1 MARDIGYL
9 RSTAVEVAMTFR
21 PSVEVKFCGG
31 CNPEIDR
38 GRLVREVKALIGDAV
53 NLNSFESPDLLLLV
67 NGCAHACLD
76 EEVTV
81 MDRPEPRV
89 SVQGARVNQR
99 SIPEGDLPGAVANC
113 ILEILNLPPPD
124 LADR

>member
-1 MARDIGYL
+1 MTL
-9 RSTAVEVAMTFR
+9 RASI
-21 PSVEVKFCGG
+21 EVKYCGG

-38 GRLVREVKALIGDAV
+38 GRLVREVKAVIGDLV
-53 NLNSFESPDLLLLV
+53 NFDSFESPDLLLLV

-81 MDRPEPRV
+81 IDRPETRV
-89 SVQGARVNQR
+89 SVQGTRVNWR
-99 SIPEGDLPGAVANC
+99 SIPEADLPGAVANC

-124 LADR
+124 LAGR